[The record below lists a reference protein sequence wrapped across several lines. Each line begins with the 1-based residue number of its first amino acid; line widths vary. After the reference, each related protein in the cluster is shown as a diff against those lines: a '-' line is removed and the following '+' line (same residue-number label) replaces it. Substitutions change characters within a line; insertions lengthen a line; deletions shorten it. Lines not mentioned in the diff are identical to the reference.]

1 MFITQ
6 NFYLVTIICIEST
19 AGHLVD
25 NIRKLKPV
33 NYTVDSIRSAKGDA
47 ETAPCSRVQAICTRS
62 EYKKV
67 MDYINQY
74 YVKDYGAVMYMNEVF
89 MPM

>member
-1 MFITQ
+1 MLITQ
-6 NFYLVTIICIEST
+6 NFFLVTIICPVT
-19 AGHLVD
+19 ASGHLVD
-25 NIRKLKPV
+25 NIRKFKPV
-33 NYTVDSIRSAKGDA
+33 NYTTESIHSGRGDA
-47 ETAPCSRVQAICTRS
+47 ESVPYTRVQVICTRN

-89 MPM
+89 IPM

>member
-6 NFYLVTIICIEST
+6 NFFLVTILCPET
-19 AGHLVD
+19 AEGHLVD
-25 NIRKLKPV
+25 NIRKFKPV
-33 NYTVDSIRSAKGDA
+33 NYIIENVRSGKGDA
-47 ETAPCSRVQAICTRS
+47 EPIPYSRVQVICTRN